1 MTPTRRDFLK
11 FTASGIAVT
20 LLPVQAARAALFEDR
35 LVELPVAAASEMRL
49 KRRIDGVAK
58 VTGSKVF
65 ARDIRARD
73 MQGWPSQQAHAFM
86 ILSPRADAPYLG
98 LDLSVLG
105 SELQPDF
112 VVDAEKLQAAGLDF
126 YDPFV
131 YGKDMLLPKDR
142 VPLFLGYP
150 LAILIYQDFARFS
163 IAKRHYKSQR
173 HHFIRFGATTLPV
186 EQGPQANFRFVR
198 VEGDQGSKGAKDR
211 FNPVDDGYVFARY
224 EGNEVIWP
232 RADSSGDGMERG
244 MGFAEAIRAKLQTPP
259 ETLHVIERSYHS
271 PYIDGAALEGDNCNC
286 WYDAKNAALELVM
299 ASQSPHEVMTG
310 TAAMLEKSS
319 FKVASLKGH
328 SAYTVGYGTKDHS
341 PFPFYGIV
349 AALFAEGLAVRLA
362 FDREEQFQTALKR
375 HCFDM
380 TYRIGIDRQSLKMQA
395 LAVDLALD
403 GGGRQNF
410 TTPVVQVAAGAA
422 QGIYYF
428 PKSDILGVARSSR
441 APTAGSMRG
450 FGAVEAQFGTEML
463 IDELA
468 GELGVDAMQLR
479 LANALQSFE
488 RNSAGAVPLSQSRLT
503 EIIETDR
510 QNPIWVNRAS
520 RKIAFEA
527 EHPALKYGV
536 GYAIGKKAFG
546 STNEGVAASIELGR
560 DGRVRLQ
567 HIAVEIGTGAVST
580 QAMLCA
586 RWLGKS
592 ADTVESAAFD
602 WSPLQM
608 YETLSPFVMDKAYQ
622 DKMTPDPRWTPAF
635 ASPSSASN
643 SSYYFS
649 HATNEAGRLIFE
661 QGIVPAAAK
670 LWNIPQDIAAQA
682 SWVDGDLVL
691 SDGRSLTLAAI
702 ATMIHEIGAVAGAMV
717 HGFDRWGWGEAD
729 FTVLGQTSRRPLDGL
744 AIRAG
749 SEDWQWVERSNMH
762 YMDPRVDRASWSRFS
777 AISALI
783 EVSVNRGTGAVTL
796 LSHHSTMDCGR
807 VIVPEFVSGQ
817 LQGGIAMSIGHA
829 LYETMPLYEGGPGS
843 GDWNFNR
850 YRLPRGVNVAVWN
863 QTSTILPALADEDY
877 PKGMA
882 EVVQI
887 PTIPAIGNAVA
898 HAIGRYLRDLPLSE
912 EKIKEALS

>member
-35 LVELPVAAASEMRL
+35 LVELPVAPQGDMRL

-73 MQGWPSQQAHAFM
+73 MQGWPSEQAHAFM
-86 ILSPRADAPYLG
+86 VLSPRADAPYLG

-105 SELQPDF
+105 SELLPDV
-112 VVDAEKLQAAGLDF
+112 VVDAEKLQQAGLDF

-131 YGKDMLLPKDR
+131 YGKDMLLPRNR

-150 LAILIYQDFARFS
+150 LAILIYRDFARFNS
-163 IAKRHYKSQR
+163 AKRLYKSRRQDV
-173 HHFIRFGATTLPV
+173 IRYGETTAPV

-198 VEGDQGSKGAKDR
+198 MEGDQGSKGARDR
-211 FNPVDDGYVFARY
+211 FNAVDDSYVFARY
-224 EGNEVIWP
+224 DGNAVVWP
-232 RADSSGDGMERG
+232 RADASGAVMERG
-244 MGFAEAIRAKLQTPP
+244 MGFAEAIRAELQTPA
-259 ETLHVIERSYHS
+259 ESLHVIERSYHS
-271 PYIDGAALEGDNCNC
+271 PYIDGAALEGDNCNG
-286 WYDAKNAALELVM
+286 WYDAKNATLELVM

-310 TAAMLEKSS
+310 TAAMLEKSA
-319 FKVASLKGH
+319 FKVSALKGH

-341 PFPFYGIV
+341 PFPFYGVV

-362 FDREEQFQTALKR
+362 LDREEQFQAALKR
-375 HCFDM
+375 HAFDM

-395 LAVDLALD
+395 LSVDLALD

-428 PKSDILGVARSSR
+428 PKSDIVGIARSSR

-450 FGAVEAQFGTEML
+450 FGALEAQFGTEML

-468 GELGVDAMQLR
+468 GELGVDPMQLR
-479 LANALQSFE
+479 LANALQSGE
-488 RNSAGAVPLSQSRLT
+488 RNSAGAVPLSQSRLA
-503 EIIETDR
+503 EIIEQDR
-510 QNPIWVNRAS
+510 QNPVWVNRAS

-527 EHPALKYGV
+527 ENPALKYGV

-546 STNEGVAASIELGR
+546 STNEGVAASVELDR
-560 DGRVRLQ
+560 EGRVHLQ

-580 QAMLCA
+580 QALLCA
-586 RWLGKS
+586 HWFGKS

-602 WSPLQM
+602 WSPLKM

-643 SSYYFS
+643 SAYYFS
-649 HATNEAGRLIFE
+649 HATHEAGRLIFE
-661 QGIVPAAAK
+661 RGIVPAAAK
-670 LWNIPQDIAAQA
+670 LWDIPQDQAAQA
-682 SWVDGDLVL
+682 TWVNGRFVL
-691 SDGRSLTLAAI
+691 SDGRALTLKAI
-702 ATMIHEIGAVAGAMV
+702 AEMIHDSGTVSGAMV

-729 FTVLGQTSRRPLDGL
+729 FTILGQTSRRPLDGL

-749 SEDWQWVERSNMH
+749 SGGWQCIKRSNMR
-762 YMDPRVDRASWSRFS
+762 YPDPDVDRASWSRFS
-777 AISALI
+777 AISALV

-796 LSHHSTMDCGR
+796 LSHHSTLDCGR

-829 LYETMPLYEGGPGS
+829 LYESMPLYEGGPGS
-843 GDWNFNR
+843 GNWNFNR

-863 QTSTILPALADEDY
+863 QSATILPALADENY
-877 PKGMA
+877 PKGIA

-887 PTIPAIGNAVA
+887 PTVPAIGNAVA
-898 HAIGRYLRDLPLSE
+898 HAIGIYLRDLPLSE